1 MDYFLLINLFIKRSS
16 MAENIGIYKK
26 NLPIVKYFWL
36 FITWWYIEVPI
47 SILKMAKT
55 PFILISD
62 FFSIPILLRTFFQPW
77 HRDYIPLSTR
87 QSLQDIGRILALN
100 LISRFFGMII
110 RAFFIIFGLIL
121 EILAF
126 CSVVFFFI
134 LWLVFPILSIL
145 GIFYGI
151 ILLS

>member
-1 MDYFLLINLFIKRSS
+1 MVN
-16 MAENIGIYKK
+16 NVGIYKK
-26 NLPIVKYFWL
+26 DLPIIKYFWL
-36 FITWWYIEVPI
+36 FVNWWFLEASL

-55 PFILISD
+55 PFIIISD
-62 FFSIPILLRTFFQPW
+62 FFSIPILLHTFFQPW
-77 HRDYIPLSTR
+77 HRDYIPLNTR

-126 CSVVFFFI
+126 CGIIVLFMF
-134 LWLVFPILSIL
+134 WLVFPILSIL

-151 ILLS
+151 ILLLS